1 MKRKHLYALA
11 ASLLI
16 ALAACLFAIFF
27 FLSALDWEGPEGD
40 LRAYNLPSYIR
51 NVPRVEVVVDTVS
64 YRSTFM
70 DGGSP
75 GLDCISY
82 RSNATPE
89 ALRQVM
95 ESYLRALHFQP
106 VPPPE
111 TVGGPGFTD
120 YYNNGSSDVWV
131 KLWAEKE
138 RTDVQVC
145 HFYY

>member
-75 GLDCISY
+75 GLNCISY
-82 RSNATPE
+82 RSDATPE
-89 ALRQVM
+89 ALRQVI
-95 ESYLRALHFQP
+95 ESYLRALNFQP
-106 VPPPE
+106 E
-111 TVGGPGFTD
+111 HSTESGTGSGFSD
-120 YYNNGSSDVWV
+120 YYNDGSSDVGMDVWV
-131 KLWAEKE
+131 EKQQTNV
-138 RTDVQVC
+138 RVC